1 MKTTRKFII
10 VLTVVIGIT
19 QLHNQSS
26 FSQQIPISNQYLVN
40 GFSLS
45 PAYAGANENVE
56 AFMSFRKDW
65 TGISGSPE
73 SRMININGALP
84 KVLSFLPNLPGNM
97 GIGAT
102 IMTEQTGIFRTTA
115 ASLSYAYKVK
125 IADIQSIRFGVSFGV
140 LESNIDL
147 SEISSQNQADP
158 VVMSNQ
164 DVRNVVFD
172 ATFGVLYRIQNLR
185 VGITLPRLLEGKV
198 KDKDKNTLY
207 TLKRHY
213 LIHASY
219 FYDINKNFQVQPFVV
234 VRTTEK
240 SPLSFDVAALIKYQQ
255 QMWLGFTYRY
265 SGSIGISLGGEL
277 HNAIIANYT
286 YEFSGQGMLGKSS
299 GTHDISIGFRIGKPK
314 DKTPPAS
321 SKKPYYQWLDK

>member
-1 MKTTRKFII
+1 MK
-10 VLTVVIGIT
+10 
-19 QLHNQSS
+19 QLICILLLFNIQYSI
-26 FSQQIPISNQYLVN
+26 FNIQLKAQQIPISNQYLVN

-45 PAYAGANENVE
+45 PAYAGANDNVE

-65 TGISGSPE
+65 AGISGSPE

-84 KVLSFLPNLPGNM
+84 KVLSFLPNLPDNM

-102 IMTEQTGIFRTTA
+102 IMNEQTGIFRTTA
-115 ASLSYAYKVK
+115 ASLSYSYKVK
-125 IADIQSIRFGVSFGV
+125 IAAIQSIRFGVSLGV
-140 LESNIDL
+140 LENNIDL

-164 DVRNVVFD
+164 DVRSVVFD
-172 ATFGVLYRIQNLR
+172 ASFGVLYRIQNLSI
-185 VGITLPRLLEGKV
+185 GIALPRLLEGNV
-198 KDKDKNTLY
+198 KDEAKNTLY

-219 FYDINKNFQVQPFVV
+219 LYDINKNFQVQPFVV
-234 VRTTEK
+234 VRTTGN
-240 SPLSFDVAALIKYQQ
+240 SPLSFDVSALVKYQQ
-255 QMWLGFTYRY
+255 QMWLGLTYRN

-286 YEFSGQGMLGKSS
+286 YEFSGEGMLGKST
-299 GTHDISIGFRIGKPK
+299 GTHDISIGFRIGKTK
-314 DKTPPAS
+314 DKAPPAS
-321 SKKPYYQWLDK
+321 PKKPYYDWIEK